1 MTTTQP
7 SIADQLREAGTARVG
22 VNRHT
27 RAGMD
32 TLAKSTALIKQL
44 TPEAVKAGMSK
55 RDVAELVGV
64 SYTQLFNI
72 LNAPTVETGGDSVD
86 VELQRQRAA
95 RKLAA
100 EVRKLAAQAHH
111 LDRDAQKL
119 LEQAARKLTRT

>member
-1 MTTTQP
+1 MTATQP
-7 SIADQLREAGTARVG
+7 TVADQLREAGAIRVG

-72 LNAPTVETGGDSVD
+72 LNAPADPTDDAGAD

-100 EVRKLAAQAHH
+100 DVRKLAAQAHH

-119 LEQAARKLTRT
+119 LEQAARKLAR

>member
-7 SIADQLREAGTARVG
+7 TVADQLREAGAIRVG

-27 RAGMD
+27 QAGIA
-32 TLAKSTALIKQL
+32 TLAKSTRLIKQL

-72 LNAPTVETGGDSVD
+72 LNAPTVESGDDSVD
-86 VELQRQRAA
+86 AELQRQRAA

-100 EVRKLAAQAHH
+100 DVRKLAAQAHH

-119 LEQAARKLTRT
+119 LEQAARKLSR

>member
-7 SIADQLREAGTARVG
+7 TVADQLRDAGAIRVG

-27 RAGMD
+27 QAGMS
-32 TLAKSTALIKQL
+32 TLAKSTRLIKQL

-72 LNAPTVETGGDSVD
+72 LNATVDPADDAGAD

-100 EVRKLAAQAHH
+100 DVRKLAAQAHH

-119 LEQAARKLTRT
+119 LEQAARKLSR